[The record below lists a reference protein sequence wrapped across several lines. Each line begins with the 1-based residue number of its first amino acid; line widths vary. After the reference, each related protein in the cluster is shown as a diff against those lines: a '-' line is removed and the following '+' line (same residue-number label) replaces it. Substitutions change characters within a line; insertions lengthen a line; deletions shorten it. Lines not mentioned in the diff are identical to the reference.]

1 MSVAVGAV
9 SPPNVIITSSNVT
22 VVALTVVVVPLI
34 IKLPPTVKSDPTCN
48 APPIPTPPVTT
59 NAPVVDELEI
69 QKRIKVD
76 YNNAEHLMFV
86 VDYSVFR
93 YENKGGG
100 TIPRNLEYR
109 LRNLIIKYGGV

>member
-1 MSVAVGAV
+1 MAETNEDKILGLVKATLGYKSAVRDELLKAIIKSVA
-9 SPPNVIITSSNVT
+9 
-22 VVALTVVVVPLI
+22 
-34 IKLPPTVKSDPTCN
+34 
-48 APPIPTPPVTT
+48 
-59 NAPVVDELEI
+59 DELEI
-69 QKRIKVD
+69 QKRIKLD
-76 YNNAEHLMFV
+76 FENAEHLMFV